1 NLAAGK
7 NEGIAGFEKVDMT
20 VGSDLKAD
28 NAAQLVK
35 LTASDVLGINDNST
49 IYISGDANDKVDLGA
64 DGAGSLGTFTAT
76 ATTVK
81 ATALDG
87 IEHTY
92 TLYSSVS
99 GANVY
104 IDNNIIDANGVI

>member
-1 NLAAGK
+1 
-7 NEGIAGFEKVDMT
+7 GIAGFEKVDMT

-87 IEHTY
+87 IEH
-92 TLYSSVS
+92 
-99 GANVY
+99 
-104 IDNNIIDANGVI
+104 

>member
-1 NLAAGK
+1 
-7 NEGIAGFEKVDMT
+7 
-20 VGSDLKAD
+20 
-28 NAAQLVK
+28 
-35 LTASDVLGINDNST
+35 LTASDVLGMNDNST

-64 DGAGSLGTFTAT
+64 DGAGSLGTFTATATAT